1 MKRPWA
7 LPAIFVAGIV
17 LGGAVV
23 FAVADNDS
31 GSTNVDTKNGQG
43 DNTTGSA
50 TSNELLDR
58 LAKGEQATYHVR
70 YTTGDVSRAHA
81 ILEVWHGPDRVRRD
95 LRVTGSTGESTQTR
109 EFLNDGK
116 FVRCA
121 LIADNPWQCV
131 AAPAS
136 QANLQDPLGG
146 AGAGVTGRDMTVTD
160 DTVAGHAVKCYT
172 AEAANSSAKPVK
184 FCLSKEH
191 VPLLIDGGDGKETT
205 ATNYDFDVPDSVFK
219 YPAQVAGLNSSST

>member
-7 LPAIFVAGIV
+7 LAAIFVAGIV

-23 FAVADNDS
+23 FALADDDS
-31 GSTNVDTKNGQG
+31 GTNVDTQNGG
-43 DNTTGSA
+43 SRTTQSA
-50 TSNELLDR
+50 QSTELVDR
-58 LAKGEQATYHVR
+58 LAKAEDATFHVR
-70 YTTGDVSRAHA
+70 YTTGDINGAHA
-81 ILEVWHGPDRVRRD
+81 VLEVWHGPDRVRRD
-95 LRVTGSTGESTQTR
+95 LKVTGSTGERTETR

-121 LIADNPWQCV
+121 LIADHPWQCV

-136 QANLQDPLGG
+136 EANLQDPLGG

-172 AEAANSSAKPVK
+172 AEPASSSAKAAK

-191 VPLLIDGGDGKETT
+191 VPLLIDGGDGKATT
-205 ATNYDFDVPDSVFK
+205 ATNYDFEVPDSVFT
-219 YPAQVAGLNSSST
+219 YPAQVAGLDNSSST